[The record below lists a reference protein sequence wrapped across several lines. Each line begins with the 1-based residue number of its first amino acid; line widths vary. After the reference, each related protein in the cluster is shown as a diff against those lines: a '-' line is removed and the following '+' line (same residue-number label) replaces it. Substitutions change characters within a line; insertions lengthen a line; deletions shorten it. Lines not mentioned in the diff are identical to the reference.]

1 MDSNL
6 KCGLCFNHFD
16 SVKFIPQIFNCG
28 HTFCRIC
35 IEKLIKSRFEND
47 LKCLNCPIDNKIVS
61 EKLENNFPENK
72 LIIDLIELN
81 GNNFLN
87 LNLNDEKYNKNS
99 DFSIINNA
107 FLFCENYNKK
117 LIEKYQIIRN
127 NLNFLVNNKTY
138 FYNNLKHLYENII
151 DLIIKD
157 KENKLKNLDS
167 FYTKKIDQNNLIDQ
181 CLQNYKRIVDNS
193 MKKIIELKEQKFKTI
208 SISDQLTLIND
219 LNLNQLNNEKIN
231 DEIENYINNIFNNKL
246 NPIFNIDK
254 NILIYANKLLDFI
267 QIEFPNFNLNENNL
281 TQTKFHLN
289 NLNIDDLN
297 ESFSNIKISFSFIW
311 PCPNTSKI
319 YKYMGNNNWNLIKFS
334 NPLQITFS
342 NFFKTTKINS
352 FKFIITGGLKN
363 NLSSSDVFLFKES
376 EANSELSTLNQM
388 IFPRRAHG
396 ACLIKSNFL
405 FVCGG
410 IDNANNCMKKC
421 EIFDINHN
429 SWKETSD
436 MLVAKCNLSLI
447 CVNSNFVFNFGG
459 RLKNENED
467 FNKNNI
473 LEQYS
478 NSIEMYDF
486 LSNFWK
492 LIHVKFPFSIE
503 CVSLNLISNKEILV
517 CGGYSP
523 KFGIINYCFSF
534 DVDNYNLKLL
544 VDKHIKKAGF
554 ILFESIRSGS
564 NFHIFLGGNETFPE
578 HIFFKYDS

>member
-6 KCGLCFNHFD
+6 KCSLCLNHFD

-35 IEKLIKSRFEND
+35 IEKLIKSRIENE
-47 LKCLNCPIDNKIVS
+47 LKILNCPICNKIVS

-72 LIIDLIELN
+72 LIIDLIDLN

-87 LNLNDEKYNKNS
+87 MNLNEKNS

-107 FLFCENYNKK
+107 FSFCENYNKK
-117 LIEKYQIIRN
+117 LIEKYEIIRN
-127 NLNFLVNNKTY
+127 NFNFLVKNKTY
-138 FYNNLKHLYENII
+138 FYTNLQNLYEKII

-157 KENKLKNLDS
+157 KEIKLKNLDN
-167 FYTKKIDQNNLIDQ
+167 FYTKKIDQNNLIDL
-181 CLQNYKRIVDNS
+181 CLQKHKRIVDNS
-193 MKKIIELKEQKFKTI
+193 MKKITELKEQKFKSI

-219 LNLNQLNNEKIN
+219 LNLKQLNNEKIN
-231 DEIENYINNIFNNKL
+231 DEIENYINNIFNNNL

-254 NILIYANKLLDFI
+254 NILTYANKLLDFI
-267 QIEFPNFNLNENNL
+267 QIEFPNFNLNENTLNQ
-281 TQTKFHLN
+281 TQNDFS
-289 NLNIDDLN
+289 IDDLN

-319 YKYMGNNNWNLIKFS
+319 YKYMGNNKWNAIEFS
-334 NPLQITFS
+334 NPLQKTFP
-342 NFFKTTKINS
+342 NFSKTTKINS
-352 FKFIITGGLKN
+352 FQFIITGGLKN
-363 NLSSSDVFLFKES
+363 NLSSNDAFLFTES
-376 EANSELSTLNQM
+376 ANSNLSILNNM

-396 ACLIKSNFL
+396 ACLIKNNFL

-410 IDNANNCMKKC
+410 IDSANNCMKKC
-421 EIFDINHN
+421 EILDVDKN
-429 SWKETSD
+429 SWNETSE
-436 MLVAKCNLSLI
+436 MLQAKCNLSLI
-447 CVNSNFVFNFGG
+447 CVNGNFVFNFGG
-459 RLKNENED
+459 RIKNFDEN
-467 FNKNNI
+467 NV

-486 LSNFWK
+486 LADFWK
-492 LIHVKFPFSIE
+492 FVHVKFPFAIE
-503 CVSLNLISNKEILV
+503 CVSLNFINNKEILV

-534 DVDNYNLKLL
+534 DVESYNIKFL

-554 ILFESIRSGS
+554 VLFDSIKSGS
-564 NFHIFLGGNETFPE
+564 NYHIFLGGNETFPE
-578 HIFFKYDS
+578 HILFKYDS